1 MKTFVIKSTALKQ
14 KFATLLVAT
23 CAVIALAASP
33 KAHAQSEASVVLS
46 MLPVASIVV
55 VGAASAAAGAVV
67 AVPVILSTAGTV
79 LVVKT
84 VESTARGTVYVLERA
99 SDGATAS
106 VELVGRA
113 AGGASIVAGT
123 AVTVS
128 VIGAGVV
135 LSALGEAIAFIPN
148 ALGKSLLHNERITFQ
163 YRAAEC
169 TVASPP
175 CSLPWRWAWTAQRHK
190 GGGHRPGDSRVAVQ
204 TQRQGVQ
211 IPAAPCPSVS

>member
-1 MKTFVIKSTALKQ
+1 MKAFLIKPIAWKPI
-14 KFATLLVAT
+14 FAALLVAG
-23 CAVIALAASP
+23 CAVIALATSP
-33 KAHAQSEASVVLS
+33 KAHAQSEASLVLS

-55 VGAASAAAGAVV
+55 VGGASAAAGAVV
-67 AVPVILSTAGTV
+67 AVPVILSTAGAV

-148 ALGKSLLHNERITFQ
+148 ALGKSLLHNERITF
-163 YRAAEC
+163 
-169 TVASPP
+169 
-175 CSLPWRWAWTAQRHK
+175 
-190 GGGHRPGDSRVAVQ
+190 
-204 TQRQGVQ
+204 
-211 IPAAPCPSVS
+211 

>member
-1 MKTFVIKSTALKQ
+1 LPFNYTLKECVMKTLLMKSAAFKQ
-14 KFATLLVAT
+14 TIATLLVAA
-23 CAVIALAASP
+23 CAVIALSGSP
-33 KAHAQSEASVVLS
+33 KAHAQSEASIVLS

-55 VGAASAAAGAVV
+55 VGGASAAAGAVV
-67 AVPVILSTAGTV
+67 AVPVILSTAGAV

-148 ALGKSLLHNERITFQ
+148 ALGKSLLHNERITF
-163 YRAAEC
+163 
-169 TVASPP
+169 
-175 CSLPWRWAWTAQRHK
+175 
-190 GGGHRPGDSRVAVQ
+190 
-204 TQRQGVQ
+204 
-211 IPAAPCPSVS
+211 